1 MTNCKYPGSGDLR
14 KLIRFSE
21 TDGSIWLAENRM
33 VLMHTAALGAMRK
46 ELIDSVGKEQA
57 RRILTRMGYASG
69 IRDAEL
75 ARRIRAGMTPYEAFL
90 SGPQLHMLE
99 GVACVKPVKLDMD
112 IESGR
117 FFGEFLW
124 KNSWEEEVHLKEF
137 GQDENPV
144 CWMQIGYASGYS
156 SAFMGRFI
164 LFKEVECLA
173 CGHNG
178 CRIVGKPVEE
188 WEDGAEYAAYFES
201 DPLMNHLLELRTQ
214 VDYLRTT
221 ITQQT
226 NTPQMVGVSQGFR
239 HAYDLISR
247 AAGTQVSVLLLGETG
262 VGKERFARALHQMST
277 RKLGP
282 FVAVNCAAL
291 PADLIE
297 SELFGVEK
305 GAYTGAHASRMGKF
319 ERADGG
325 TLFLDE
331 IGELSPAA
339 QAKLLRVIQEGEIER
354 LGDERPR
361 KVNVRLVAAT
371 HVNLEAAIK
380 EGRFRS
386 DLYYRLNVYPIRIP
400 ALRDRVA
407 DIPPLIE
414 AMLERFCAL
423 HDKKLLGI
431 SDKTIQALKRYPW
444 PGNVR
449 ELENMIERGV
459 ILAPQGGWIET
470 EHLFTHVGDAA
481 DWETL
486 VTDAGRLECPGDKSS
501 AEQVC
506 DAILAAGLS
515 LDALEGQLI
524 QEAVNRAKGNLASAA
539 RLLGLT
545 RPQLQYRL
553 KRNETVA
560 HGAAEPVPAQEA

>member
-1 MTNCKYPGSGDLR
+1 MTGCKYPESGDLR

-46 ELIDSVGKEQA
+46 ELIHSVGKEQA

-69 IRDAEL
+69 VRDAEL
-75 ARRIRAGMTPYEAFL
+75 AKRIRAGMDPQEAFL
-90 SGPQLHMLE
+90 TGPQLHMLE
-99 GVACVKPVKLDMD
+99 GVVCVKPVKLDMD
-112 IESGR
+112 IDSGR
-117 FFGEFLW
+117 FYGEFLW
-124 KNSWEEEVHLKEF
+124 KNSWEEEVHLKDF
-137 GQDENPV
+137 GQEESPV
-144 CWMQIGYASGYS
+144 CWMQIGYASGYTS
-156 SAFMGRFI
+156 GFMGRFI
-164 LFKEVECLA
+164 LFKEVECLG
-173 CGHNG
+173 CGHNN

-188 WEDGAEYAAYFES
+188 WEDAAQYAAYFES
-201 DPLMNHLLELRTQ
+201 DPLLDHLLALRTQ

-226 NTPQMVGVSQGFR
+226 NTPQMVGVSKGFK
-239 HAYDLISR
+239 HAYDLITR

-262 VGKERFARALHQMST
+262 VGKERFARALHQMSP
-277 RKLGP
+277 RKLAP

-305 GAYTGAHASRMGKF
+305 GAFTGAHTSRMGKF

-331 IGELSPAA
+331 IGELPLAA

-354 LGDERPR
+354 LGDERTR

-371 HVNLEAAIK
+371 HLDLETAIK

-400 ALRDRVA
+400 ALRERVA

-414 AMLERFCAL
+414 AMLERFCAV
-423 HDKKLLGI
+423 HGKKLLGI
-431 SDKTIQALKRYPW
+431 TDKTIQALKSYPW

-481 DWETL
+481 QWETM
-486 VTDAGRLECPGDKSS
+486 VSDSGQLECPGDKSGG
-501 AEQVC
+501 QKLC
-506 DAILAAGLS
+506 DSILAAGLS
-515 LDALEGQLI
+515 LDALEAQLL
-524 QEAVNRAKGNLASAA
+524 QEAVSRSKGNLASAA

-553 KRNETVA
+553 KRNELGG
-560 HGAAEPVPAQEA
+560 HPEP